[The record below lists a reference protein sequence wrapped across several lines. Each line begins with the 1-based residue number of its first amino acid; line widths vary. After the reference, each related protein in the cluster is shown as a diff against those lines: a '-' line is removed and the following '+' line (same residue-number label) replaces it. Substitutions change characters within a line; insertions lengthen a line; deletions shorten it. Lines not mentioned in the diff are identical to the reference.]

1 MYKTR
6 IGQSAQQTE
15 KMSSLSVDEYEGWEV
30 YPQNLPFTSLEVD
43 APRSNR
49 RISQLSKELFVANH
63 ESTFGYMGLSEPKAG
78 MYSEPWCIA
87 VPNQ

>member
-1 MYKTR
+1 
-6 IGQSAQQTE
+6 
-15 KMSSLSVDEYEGWEV
+15 MSSLSADEYEGWEV

-63 ESTFGYMGLSEPKAG
+63 ESTFGYMGLGEPKTG